1 MYRSMACLLPVLFL
15 CAPCFGQDRGEY
27 WHTNEELSGMCEER
41 MVLGNKLPLPPP
53 AQFVSFHSI
62 KPSPYSYFPA
72 GAARALIEH
81 YEVVVDGEFFDL
93 PKTSEKI
100 PESLNPRE
108 ELVGFRVRE
117 VYKGSLPDSIKVELN
132 TDMLL
137 VPGEG
142 RSRYAKRQ
150 QLLHALSTEEA
161 RFRDRLDALQDSF
174 DEGRMSQQLFESERD
189 RLEALRM
196 EKFRPYW
203 EVSYETVFLIHGET
217 FYDRGGYIK
226 EDEGYLVG
234 IDSIPGSTGMYRLAK
249 PSSPSILYVDHSIY
263 VSAALPPLGP
273 TDIYRLSRPSLFPNI
288 YWGETREDVV
298 TALKSPEHFEL
309 ARYFGAYDANDDE
322 HCETLRSLIGPPI
335 EATPKSMAMQ
345 LLDDHQLVA
354 YGKFSS
360 IPGITLEELRGL
372 KSRDVRVR
380 FNIQRLHK
388 GEAVVSFE
396 VELNSDMLNVPG
408 EDESR
413 YAKRQS
419 IRDQNRLFALAAPR
433 SDDFVPLSDREVSS
447 WLGDTFYE
455 RGGVIHPN
463 TSYVIGVNKTSDTGD
478 GYLLGELP
486 ESPSRIYWGEEGDEI
501 LEELQSLTR

>member
-1 MYRSMACLLPVLFL
+1 
-15 CAPCFGQDRGEY
+15 
-27 WHTNEELSGMCEER
+27 MCEER

-53 AQFVSFHSI
+53 PGVVFLYPN

-72 GAARALIEH
+72 GAARALTEH
-81 YEVVVDGEFFDL
+81 HEVVVVGEFFDL

-161 RFRDRLDALQDSF
+161 RFRERLDALQDSF
-174 DEGRMSQQLFESERD
+174 DAGKMSKQLFESERD

-217 FYDRGGYIK
+217 FYDRGGYIAENEK
-226 EDEGYLVG
+226 YLLG
-234 IDSIPGSTGMYRLAK
+234 IDPIPASTGMYRLAD
-249 PSSPSILYVDHSIY
+249 PSSPSSTHVDHSI
-263 VSAALPPLGP
+263 VNVGGALPPLGP
-273 TDIYRLSRPSLFPNI
+273 TDIYRLSQPSSLPNI

-298 TALKSPEHFEL
+298 TALKSPQHFEL
-309 ARYFGAYDANDDE
+309 ARYFGAYDPNDDQ
-322 HCETLRSLIGPPI
+322 HCEILRSLIGPRI
-335 EATPKSMAMQ
+335 EATPKSKAMQ

-354 YGKFSS
+354 YGEFSS

-372 KSRDVRVR
+372 KSKDVRVR

-396 VELNSDMLNVPG
+396 VELNSDMLSAPG
-408 EDESR
+408 EDGSR

-419 IRDQNRLFALAAPR
+419 IRDQNRLFVLAAPR
-433 SDDFVPLSDREVSS
+433 SQDFAPLSDREVSS

-455 RGGVIHPN
+455 RGGVIHPDR
-463 TSYVIGVNKTSDTGD
+463 SYLIGVNKTSDAGD
-478 GYLLGELP
+478 VYLLGELP
-486 ESPSRIYWGEEGDEI
+486 ESPSRIYWGEESDEI
-501 LEELQSLTR
+501 LKELQSLTR